1 MAVGGCRAGA
11 RLLQMSASIED
22 RLRVSASMRRVSV
35 CRDFFGELTVAFI
48 LGTLLFVVVAGLV
61 DAGLPWPDPS

>member
-1 MAVGGCRAGA
+1 MGAVALR
-11 RLLQMSASIED
+11 SASIED
-22 RLRVSASMRRVSV
+22 RLRVSASMCRVSVV

-48 LGTLLFVVVAGLV
+48 LGTLLFVVVAGVV